1 MAFSPLCGGTN
12 PPAGPTV
19 LVLIGRKFNRNRGF
33 HMTIEQAIEAIRKAS
48 DDARKVGA
56 TEHQIIAAA
65 SARREEKAD
74 TAASGE
80 VKALAGE
87 R

>member
-1 MAFSPLCGGTN
+1 
-12 PPAGPTV
+12 
-19 LVLIGRKFNRNRGF
+19 
-33 HMTIEQAIEAIRKAS
+33 MTIEQAIEAIQKAS

-65 SARREEKAD
+65 SARRGEKAD
-74 TAASGE
+74 IVESAELKS
-80 VKALAGE
+80 LSRE

>member
-1 MAFSPLCGGTN
+1 
-12 PPAGPTV
+12 
-19 LVLIGRKFNRNRGF
+19 
-33 HMTIEQAIEAIRKAS
+33 MTIDQAIEAIRKAS
-48 DDARKVGA
+48 DDARKAGA

-74 TAASGE
+74 AVASPD